1 MLAQP
6 RKLTLLLVAM
16 LALFA
21 FAAACGEDDDGANGD
36 PTPAATAT
44 AAATAAATGDA
55 GNGEIDISGIDEL
68 SDGTLD
74 IGSDIAYAPIEFL
87 DETTNEPAG
96 LDVDI
101 ANAMAEVL
109 GVEAVFENGVFDGL
123 LPALASERHDVVM
136 SAMFVNDERKQQV
149 DFVEYFQ
156 AGSGFIVAAG
166 NPEGILTVED
176 LCGKTV
182 AVQEGTTHIESL
194 EAIECPDG
202 AITLLRFATDPE
214 AVQAL
219 VAGQAQA
226 EVADYPVAAY
236 SAQLSGGDLE
246 VLDIQIDPSIYGI
259 AVRKDSTALRDAL
272 QAAYDQIA
280 EDGTLDAILEKWDLA
295 SGKLD

>member
-6 RKLTLLLVAM
+6 RRLALLLIAM
-16 LALFA
+16 LALLA
-21 FAAACGEDDDGANGD
+21 FAAACGDDDDDDDGGTNGD
-36 PTPAATAT
+36 TTPAATA
-44 AAATAAATGDA
+44 ATTEDTGD
-55 GNGEIDISGIDEL
+55 GKIDISGIEEL

-101 ANAMAEVL
+101 ANALAEVL

-166 NPEGILTVED
+166 NPEGIETVED

-182 AVQEGTTHIESL
+182 AVQEGTTHIQSL

-219 VAGQAQA
+219 AAGQAQA

-259 AVRKDSTALRDAL
+259 AVRKDSTGLRDAL

-280 EDGTLDAILEKWDLA
+280 EAGTLDAILEKWDLT